1 MIAVV
6 GCGLWG
12 MNIVR
17 TLAKLGNLCAVCD
30 EDLEKGAQLSHD
42 FSVPLLSFSEIL
54 DNKEILGV
62 VLSVPVPL
70 HVAFASKALQ
80 AKKHVWIEKPMTLA
94 VEEAEHICDLATQ
107 YHRKVLVGH
116 VVCYHDAFQEMVRNV
131 KSGTIGDVLTIDA
144 VRRGWGRVCPWE
156 KDALWSLGV
165 HDVAMVLRLTDQS
178 VLYAKR
184 YTQNYVQEGDHISLF
199 LEFSHGVHAKIVSSW
214 AYPIKEQRFIVMGT
228 KGSLVFDDTAPEGQE
243 LILYRHT
250 LCDTPPFLSAQRREY
265 LPYRENSS
273 PLTNECQHFVQA
285 IIHDTPIDTSCQD
298 ALLGIRILSQAKEMS
313 R

>member
-12 MNIVR
+12 MNIIR

-30 EDLEKGAQLSHD
+30 EDLEKGTQVSQD
-42 FSVPLLSFSEIL
+42 FSIPLLSFAEIL
-54 DNKEILGV
+54 DNKEILAV
-62 VLSVPVPL
+62 VLSVPVPF
-70 HVAFASKALQ
+70 HVEFASKALQ
-80 AKKHVWIEKPMTLA
+80 AEKHVWVEKPMTLT
-94 VEEAEHICDLATQ
+94 VEEAEYICDLATQ

-131 KSGTIGDVLTIDA
+131 KSGTIGDIVTIDA

-178 VLYAKR
+178 VIHATR

-214 AYPIKEQRFIVMGT
+214 AYPIKEQRCVVIGT
-228 KGSLVFDDTAPEGQE
+228 KGSVVFDDTAPEGQE

-250 LCDTPPFLSAQRREY
+250 LYDRPSFLSAQHREY
-265 LPYRENSS
+265 IPYRENTS